1 MDPPFKLQR
10 ALRKDVSPKRKY
22 QRSEDALMMD
32 PAQTTIGRGKRKK
45 KRDKEEN
52 VAPEIR
58 CPRYDAD
65 VEENIQSEC
74 SSPGGENPFEP
85 FGMKKAVTAVTKL
98 CLGL

>member
-1 MDPPFKLQR
+1 M
-10 ALRKDVSPKRKY
+10 
-22 QRSEDALMMD
+22 MMD
-32 PAQTTIGRGKRKK
+32 PAQTTKGRGKRK

-65 VEENIQSEC
+65 VEENNHSEC

-85 FGMKKAVTAVTKL
+85 FRDEKGGNGGDQIMLGAMKETPW
-98 CLGL
+98 